1 MKKELKIGDKVQIKD
16 AQFFG
21 NFDEMPNAIIN
32 CNGVDV
38 CEEMINYCGTKT
50 IIIDIVLY
58 HGMTLYK
65 LDIQADGYLWSADML
80 EVEDESIDVLKKCLD
95 LQWTKQ
101 MTQSRDTQAFHHPFI
116 VRYESDGKSYQQLMD
131 VCLNTAKISNDMYII
146 IKTSHQ
152 FEIYE
157 PVKLDDPEIYNLI
170 KQCIEKFVGNRHVQQ
185 IFPVVPN
192 FYDDYLNFK

>member
-1 MKKELKIGDKVQIKD
+1 
-16 AQFFG
+16 
-21 NFDEMPNAIIN
+21 
-32 CNGVDV
+32 
-38 CEEMINYCGTKT
+38 
-50 IIIDIVLY
+50 
-58 HGMTLYK
+58 
-65 LDIQADGYLWSADML
+65 
-80 EVEDESIDVLKKCLD
+80 
-95 LQWTKQ
+95 
-101 MTQSRDTQAFHHPFI
+101 MTQSRDAQAFHHPFI

>member
-50 IIIDIVLY
+50 TIIDIVLY

-101 MTQSRDTQAFHHPFI
+101 MTQSRDAQAFHH
-116 VRYESDGKSYQQLMD
+116 
-131 VCLNTAKISNDMYII
+131 
-146 IKTSHQ
+146 
-152 FEIYE
+152 IYCA
-157 PVKLDDPEIYNLI
+157 I
-170 KQCIEKFVGNRHVQQ
+170 
-185 IFPVVPN
+185 
-192 FYDDYLNFK
+192 